1 MEGHLN
7 NTVERLGIPWTGK
20 LTPKKTPDG
29 RPVRPG
35 DIPGLAPGPAD
46 TFGSYGIRWASVSN
60 VPFRRHKSWVH
71 EGGIA
76 TPCIVSWPRRIRQGG
91 RICRE
96 IAHVVDLMPSFVEL
110 AGAEYPKTYRGR
122 AIQPMEGESLVKLLD
137 GESLDRESLCWEH
150 EGNRAVRAGKWKL
163 VSEFPGT
170 WERFYS
176 YPKQG
181 KWELYDM
188 ENDRTE
194 LHDLSEERPDV
205 VRRLEKI
212 YREWARRAGVIPWE
226 GTRRQT
232 DLAAGQKRVDIT
244 ARIRSN

>member
-1 MEGHLN
+1 
-7 NTVERLGIPWTGK
+7 
-20 LTPKKTPDG
+20 
-29 RPVRPG
+29 
-35 DIPGLAPGPAD
+35 
-46 TFGSYGIRWASVSN
+46 
-60 VPFRRHKSWVH
+60 
-71 EGGIA
+71 
-76 TPCIVSWPRRIRQGG
+76 
-91 RICRE
+91 
-96 IAHVVDLMPSFVEL
+96 MPSFVEL

-226 GTRRQT
+226 ELDG
-232 DLAAGQKRVDIT
+232 KRI
-244 ARIRSN
+244 